1 MCGQVKLVIYSW
13 FVDFSE
19 NLFFIWCI
27 YMITTMFLLFKAT
40 FSQYMDAIMNSSSW
54 TGRREK
60 DFRMTFLSDFHN
72 DSGIVRQNAG
82 CICTLKLDYCLLRFR
97 LWNCIII
104 SNIYWFVSCAKCY
117 CIWKFW
123 LVKWK
128 MILSWDFLIDFVEV
142 PLDVI

>member
-1 MCGQVKLVIYSW
+1 MSNQVCGQVKLVIYSW

-19 NLFFIWCI
+19 NLFFIWRI
-27 YMITTMFLLFKAT
+27 YMITTMFLMFEAT

-54 TGRREK
+54 TGRKRGGFPH
-60 DFRMTFLSDFHN
+60 DFT
-72 DSGIVRQNAG
+72 VRFSWWF
-82 CICTLKLDYCLLRFR
+82 CTCTLKLDYCLLRFR
-97 LWNCIII
+97 LWNCIIM

-117 CIWKFW
+117 CIWEFW